1 MATDAEIIQGIRAP
15 GRYNVIV
22 GSEAAA
28 RRLLQQAMP
37 SAVEL
42 LPAIAGRQYP
52 KPPPGCLKWYQLHP
66 PEPSVGHNKRH
77 FKYEDWTGGKKGRGG
92 SWGHIEF

>member
-1 MATDAEIIQGIRAP
+1 MPGAP
-15 GRYNVIV
+15 
-22 GSEAAA
+22 
-28 RRLLQQAMP
+28 
-37 SAVEL
+37 EL
-42 LPAIAGRQYP
+42 PPAFAGQPYP

-66 PEPSVGHNKRH
+66 SEPSVGNARPH